1 MESSAH
7 SGRLGGGGDA
17 FVPCH
22 YFFKYVTGVGASLR
36 MLLMAAILVLEI
48 PGKLK
53 IATIQDVV
61 SLLHYFFLA
70 WFLVR

>member
-1 MESSAH
+1 MNPQLTAAGWGE
-7 SGRLGGGGDA
+7 GGVD
-17 FVPCH
+17 FH
-22 YFFKYVTGVGASLR
+22 HFFNYVTGVGASLR

-61 SLLHYFFLA
+61 SILHYFFLA
-70 WFLVR
+70 WLLVR